1 MTAPTARL
9 VLGELSLEGWSWA
22 GQATWFRVR
31 PGGLAFDAGAGGEP
45 ALAGV
50 ERIFVSHGHL
60 DHALGVPY
68 QLSYRALSGEGPTS
82 VYCPREI
89 EASLAE
95 TIHACERLEQAS
107 YDYELTGL
115 APGER
120 VRVARDLLVEAFGTR
135 HTVPSLGYLLVRETT
150 RLRPELVGMAG
161 PEIAAR
167 RRRGEAVDDARESD
181 WLAYCGDT
189 AIDTLDESPRL
200 YEVPLLL
207 LECTFLG
214 DDDRDRAARFGH
226 VHFQDIVDRR
236 DRFANERLVLHHL
249 SRRHSAADLRAA
261 VRRELGPLAERVEV
275 LAP

>member
-50 ERIFVSHGHL
+50 ERIFLSHGHL

-68 QLSYRALSGEGPTS
+68 QLSFRALAGDGPTS

-89 EASLAE
+89 EGSLGE
-95 TIHACERLEQAS
+95 TIRACERLEGGRYA
-107 YDYELTGL
+107 YELTGL
-115 APGER
+115 APGDR
-120 VRVARDLLVEAFGTR
+120 VRVARDLVVEAFRTR
-135 HTVPSLGYLLVRETT
+135 HTVPSLGYLMIRETA
-150 RLRPELVGMAG
+150 RLRPELSGLPG
-161 PEIAAR
+161 SEIAAL
-167 RRRGEAVDDARESD
+167 RRRGETVETREESD
-181 WLAYCGDT
+181 WLAYTGDL
-189 AIDTLDESPRL
+189 AIESLDESPRL
-200 YEVPLLL
+200 YEVPILL

-214 DDDRDRAARFGH
+214 DDDRERATRFGH
-226 VHFQDIVDRR
+226 VHFQDIVERR
-236 DRFANERLVLHHL
+236 ERFANERLVLHHL

-261 VRRELGPLAERVEV
+261 VARDLGPLAERVEV